1 MKMLQFIFV
10 VSICFAVGSSCQRE
24 LNFDDNS
31 IGVLKKNA
39 AGNCF
44 PIAVTGS
51 FKIDSVLTD
60 KSFAEVQVDV
70 SFPGKFDIRSDTVNG
85 MFFHQTGKVSK
96 GTSIIRLQAK
106 GKPVA
111 AGTFNFTARYGE
123 SICRFSV
130 TVKGL
135 GPAVYTL
142 SGAPGICLAG
152 FVDGTYIAGNPLT
165 ASHTITVDA
174 VVTTPGSYT
183 IKTATANGMAFTGSG
198 IFAATGFQQAVL
210 SGTGTPLAAQVTN
223 ITVLNTPGN
232 CTLPVTV
239 NPQGFSEALFSF
251 DGTPGACINFDV
263 KGIYYA
269 GIGMNA
275 TNTAVLN
282 VNVTRTGT
290 YSLHTNAAN
299 GLTFDGSGAFTTTG
313 PQTVALTATGTPVR
327 AEQTAYIPNTGT
339 ASCNFSVNILPLP
352 PPATFT
358 LSGAPGNCAPAT
370 INGFYIVSKPLDPA
384 NTVIIKA
391 DVTVPGSY
399 TVSTNTAN
407 GFSFTA
413 TGVFAATG
421 AQNIILRGTGTPQ
434 ALTPT
439 AFLPR
444 YGTSSC
450 TFTVPVQ

>member
-1 MKMLQFIFV
+1 MKMLQLFFV
-10 VSICFAVGSSCQRE
+10 VGVCVAVGSSCQRE

-31 IGVLKKNA
+31 IGVLKKNT

-51 FKIDSVLTD
+51 FKVDSILNSN
-60 KSFAEVQVDV
+60 SFAEVQVDV
-70 SFPGKFDIRSDTVNG
+70 SFPGKFDIWSDTVNG
-85 MFFHQTGKVSK
+85 IFFHQTGKVNK
-96 GTSIIRLQAK
+96 GTSTIRLLAK
-106 GKPVA
+106 GTPIT
-111 AGTFNFTARYGE
+111 AGLFNFTARYGE
-123 SICRFSV
+123 SSCKFSV

-142 SGAPGICLAG
+142 SGAPGTCLAG
-152 FVDGTYIAGNPLT
+152 FADGTYIAGNPLT
-165 ASHTITVDA
+165 AAHTLTIDA

-183 IKTATANGMAFTGSG
+183 IKTATANGMSFSGTG
-198 IFAATGFQQAVL
+198 IFNATGFQQAVL
-210 SGTGTPLAAQVTN
+210 SGAGTPLVAQVTN
-223 ITVLNTPGN
+223 MTVLNNPGN

-239 NPQGFSEALFSF
+239 NPQGFGEALFSF
-251 DGTPGACINFDV
+251 DGTPGGCINFDV

-269 GIGMNA
+269 GISTNA

-282 VNVTRTGT
+282 VNVTRPGT

-299 GLTFDGSGAFTTTG
+299 GLTFDGSGVFTATG
-313 PQTVALTATGTPVR
+313 PQTVILTATGTPLR

-339 ASCNFSVNILPLP
+339 ASCNFLVNILPLP

-358 LSGAPGNCAPAT
+358 LSGAPGNCAPVT

-391 DVTVPGSY
+391 DVTAPGSY

-413 TGVFAATG
+413 TGVFAAAG

-434 ALTPT
+434 ALSPSL
-439 AFLPR
+439 FLPR